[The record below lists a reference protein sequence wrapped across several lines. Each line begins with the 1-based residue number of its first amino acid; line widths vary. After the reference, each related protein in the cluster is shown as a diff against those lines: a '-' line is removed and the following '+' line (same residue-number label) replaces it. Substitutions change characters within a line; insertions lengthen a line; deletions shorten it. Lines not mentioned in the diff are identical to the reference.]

1 MYLNFTS
8 FHIACIISLQK
19 ESHATKHHNATTT
32 TTITT
37 THLFVGNPITKKL
50 HMTRKITD

>member
-1 MYLNFTS
+1 MYLNFTG
-8 FHIACIISLQK
+8 FHIAYIISLQK

-32 TTITT
+32 TT
-37 THLFVGNPITKKL
+37 THLFVRNPITKKL